1 MTEND
6 GIAGCKTEI
15 KNSAQILFRLA
26 KDNHISIIMIGN
38 ITKDGNIAG
47 PKILDPAGYGDRHHH
62 EDAAPHIV
70 DKVLYFEDDKI
81 KQYNLLR
88 CYKNRFGN
96 I

>member
-6 GIAGCKTEI
+6 AGCKTEI

-47 PKILDPAGYGDRHHH
+47 PKILAPA
-62 EDAAPHIV
+62 
-70 DKVLYFEDDKI
+70 
-81 KQYNLLR
+81 
-88 CYKNRFGN
+88 
-96 I
+96 